1 MINLPPCLGSVFFIF
16 AFSFLWGAQLFAH
29 SVQGF
34 VREAAPRI
42 SLPGATLVLGDDRV
56 EAEADENGF
65 FTVEIAE
72 PVPETLK
79 VAVYN
84 YGHLPG
90 RQEIQL
96 KRDRTSTDVAFFLTP
111 DPSSSGETSVRERR
125 RIDNQRGSHRIE
137 GKVVNE
143 MAGTYGDPA
152 KAIENFPGNGRV
164 KRSQGSLFVR
174 GAQPNQTAVYVDDFS
189 VPDLYHFTGS
199 TSVINIPFV
208 ESVELIPGV
217 YSARF
222 GRAVG
227 GLVRLQ
233 TRKLPTDD
241 VHGFAK
247 IDLIDA
253 GAYVGVPLS
262 DTAAVGLSGRHSYLH
277 LIREQQLAGAE
288 DSTDITL
295 VPTYWD
301 YQMKLDWDVSPGHEL
316 VVFGFGSGDRES
328 YLRNASDLAT
338 AYQLTRNS
346 DFHRLAL
353 RYKHPV
359 ARRTKNMFLAVVGYE
374 ERLTDEMWGTQTQS
388 QQALDA
394 QFREELNWKIG
405 AHRMTAGIDATV
417 REDTFQFGAVGPGL
431 RCWGTIDCVDP
442 DPSKTNEVALHTNT
456 FALFTEA
463 VLAPTERWLWVPG
476 LRLQGHQFDDQALWL
491 FEPRLATDYALS
503 RGPRPLTLKAGVGLF
518 LRRRPRCSERSRV
531 LKENACPCNALFNP
545 RQDSSSSSIGT

>member
-1 MINLPPCLGSVFFIF
+1 MPRFGLFIF

-34 VREAAPRI
+34 VREAGTRI

-125 RIDNQRGSHRIE
+125 RIDNQIRGSHRIE

-394 QFREELNWKIG
+394 QFREELNWK
-405 AHRMTAGIDATV
+405 
-417 REDTFQFGAVGPGL
+417 L
-431 RCWGTIDCVDP
+431 
-442 DPSKTNEVALHTNT
+442 ALI
-456 FALFTEA
+456 A
-463 VLAPTERWLWVPG
+463 
-476 LRLQGHQFDDQALWL
+476 
-491 FEPRLATDYALS
+491 
-503 RGPRPLTLKAGVGLF
+503 
-518 LRRRPRCSERSRV
+518 
-531 LKENACPCNALFNP
+531 
-545 RQDSSSSSIGT
+545 